1 VREGAG
7 VGCPEA
13 RRPSAGSFI
22 FTFAGRVGGY
32 SLAFFH
38 AAGNRSQIMISFAIG
53 LILSALIS
61 GDVLIISGENLAHIN
76 TETGTVTPSVGTLHT
91 YPNDVIISN
100 GYAFVVNS
108 GTDTGTLQRFELGS
122 WTLTE
127 LGIGSGWNCWASSP
141 LPDGNLAVSA
151 TLNNSVV
158 MVNPV
163 TMQTVSSISG
173 TGPNPEWMY
182 SENNLLYTACGG
194 WGTGESVVVAN
205 ITTGLSIDTITV
217 ETNCQSVVSDENGHL
232 FATCSGTYGSDD
244 GSIVVVDAS
253 TYTATDTLVV
263 GGFPGYSVKANGI
276 LYTSDPWGAGVFSID
291 MTTLEILHDS
301 TNPFCSG
308 GNGMAVDENGY
319 LWISDGMNGE
329 VRVYD
334 TGENL
339 VHTYSVPT
347 PAAIAVSGCFTGIY
361 NGREQG
367 ITISVYPNPAFN
379 AIAVSGVNPGAQI
392 TVFDIA
398 GRTAA
403 TATVGENEP
412 FSMDISSF
420 APGLYTVVSGTSAAR
435 FAVTSK

>member
-1 VREGAG
+1 
-7 VGCPEA
+7 
-13 RRPSAGSFI
+13 
-22 FTFAGRVGGY
+22 
-32 SLAFFH
+32 
-38 AAGNRSQIMISFAIG
+38 MISFAIG

-61 GDVLIISGENLAHIN
+61 GDVLIISGENLAHI
-76 TETGTVTPSVGTLHT
+76 
-91 YPNDVIISN
+91 
-100 GYAFVVNS
+100 NS

-291 MTTLEILHDS
+291 MTTLDILHDS
-301 TNPFCSG
+301 TNPFCS
-308 GNGMAVDENGY
+308 
-319 LWISDGMNGE
+319 
-329 VRVYD
+329 
-334 TGENL
+334 
-339 VHTYSVPT
+339 
-347 PAAIAVSGCFTGIY
+347 
-361 NGREQG
+361 
-367 ITISVYPNPAFN
+367 
-379 AIAVSGVNPGAQI
+379 
-392 TVFDIA
+392 
-398 GRTAA
+398 
-403 TATVGENEP
+403 
-412 FSMDISSF
+412 
-420 APGLYTVVSGTSAAR
+420 
-435 FAVTSK
+435 